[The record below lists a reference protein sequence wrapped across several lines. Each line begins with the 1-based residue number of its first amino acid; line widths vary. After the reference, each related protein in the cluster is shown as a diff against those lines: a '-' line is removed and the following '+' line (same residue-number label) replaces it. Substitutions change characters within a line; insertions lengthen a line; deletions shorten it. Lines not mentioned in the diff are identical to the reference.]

1 LTGKLTAAA
10 LLAAV
15 LAHAPSNAHAQSSA
29 SRRPPRPDVTLP
41 DGPVRKIILA
51 SCAACHGIDEY
62 GYYAMDRDAW
72 RALIERMKTTP
83 SGAVPGAVIADADRE
98 TLLDWLVA
106 NFGPD
111 ATPFERRYV
120 VREVTDETRLSDTAA
135 TALLERAC
143 AACHAPLEPVLG
155 AEFDEAQW
163 RSTLTG
169 KIATGTPILI
179 DEIDPLIDWIL
190 RTRAQRGA
198 RAADFFD

>member
-1 LTGKLTAAA
+1 MIGIRCGVLGLA
-10 LLAAV
+10 LAATV
-15 LAHAPSNAHAQSSA
+15 IVVPAVAQ
-29 SRRPPRPDVTLP
+29 RGGRPARPNVDLP
-41 DGPVRKIILA
+41 DGPVRQVILG
-51 SCAACHGIDEY
+51 SCTSCHGIDEY

-143 AACHAPLEPVLG
+143 AACHAPLEPVLA
-155 AEFDEAQW
+155 AELDEAQW

-190 RTRAQRGA
+190 RTRAQR
-198 RAADFFD
+198 